1 MFAIT
6 FDMNIAALEQN
17 FGIPYNP
24 AYYEIRKLM
33 KQHDFFW
40 LQGSVYMT
48 NSDDF
53 SSTFAAM
60 NSLKAT
66 PWFAKS
72 VRDIRA
78 FRVENW
84 SDFTEF
90 FKS

>member
-17 FGIPYNP
+17 YGVPYNP
-24 AYYEIRKLM
+24 AYFEIRKEM
-33 KQHDFFW
+33 KKRGFFW

-48 NSDDF
+48 NNNDF
-53 SSTFAAM
+53 SSMFSAINA
-60 NSLKAT
+60 LKAI

-84 SDFTEF
+84 SDFTQFMKE
-90 FKS
+90 